1 MKVNIGPYLDDMY
14 DHNGEPVDRL
24 EQVIIHD
31 FDTWSMDH
39 TLALIALPMLKQL
52 KETKH
57 GVPYVDYEDMPEH
70 LQFIPKQYSQTYEL
84 FPEDDMW
91 EPEFERQEQ
100 VWDWIMDEMIWAMDQ
115 LANENDVDP
124 EVWYSKEFNDRMSN
138 ALKLFGKY
146 YRSLWD

>member
-1 MKVNIGPYLDDMY
+1 MKVCIGPYKDSGKRKEEV
-14 DHNGEPVDRL
+14 H
-24 EQVIIHD
+24 IHD
-31 FDTWSMDH
+31 YDTWSMDH

-70 LQFIPKQYSQTYEL
+70 LQYIYRQYDPRAAGDL
-84 FPEDDMW
+84 FNGWDDFDH
-91 EPEFERQEQ
+91 EFDHQVK
-100 VWDWIMDEMIWAMDQ
+100 VWDWILDEMIWAMDQ
-115 LANENDVDP
+115 IANEDRVNLD
-124 EVWYSKEFNDRMSN
+124 VWYSKPFNDRIQN

>member
-1 MKVNIGPYLDDMY
+1 MKVCIGPYKEE
-14 DHNGEPVDRL
+14 GPRK
-24 EQVIIHD
+24 EQVHIHD
-31 FDTWSMDH
+31 YDTWSMDH

-57 GVPYVDYEDMPEH
+57 GVPSCIEYEDMPPH
-70 LQFIPKQYSQTYEL
+70 LQFIERQYSQTYEL
-84 FPEDDMW
+84 FPEDDIW
-91 EPEFERQEQ
+91 EPEFERQTK

-115 LANENDVDP
+115 LANEDKVDP
-124 EVWYSKEFNDRMSN
+124 ETWYSREFNDRMSN